1 MRRRR
6 EEVLHAIASL
16 CTGARDTESSWSKAL
31 SQDHGQEDLRRLL
44 FEASKKLVCEVVPST
59 FWKDVGIQTPAP
71 LDGLCP
77 PVAEPSTL
85 VLLLVLW
92 SWCSP
97 ECGQQISSCLS
108 TGAEQWCGSGDAF
121 EWIRPYVS
129 CAQLHMRVAR
139 SALMRAKSDVK
150 TDASRLAAGVRQSSS
165 LFGLITTQSPSEVFF
180 GYAKYHRTRQQRPGL
195 TGECVPALSW
205 FKTVRVFSPLEKV
218 AKLPRL
224 KGFVTMLKAHS
235 MSNHDCIDEVQK
247 SAQRVAVHLNINPD
261 DNVQLVVTA
270 MLVDQVTKSKKHDN
284 SFREALFMKLVSPVL
299 ESHSGSPEDLLKT
312 LVEKKP
318 PLLCL
323 EAMRDYIQDIRV
335 NRCITDEVLKRH
347 YGQTE
352 PSGTCKR
359 EGAREVDRGIA
370 EASRA
375 QEKEKKTRKH
385 RASGVK
391 RKAKAK
397 ESASHKQ
404 SGASAR
410 ETGRDIAMVSG
421 ARGNEGKVKR
431 KSKAEARATHKRT
444 AVPSASEPEQHLP
457 PRRPRGKQKAA
468 HLTSELV

>member
-1 MRRRR
+1 MRSIR
-6 EEVLHAIASL
+6 EEVLHMIASL
-16 CTGARDTESSWSKAL
+16 CTGARDTDSSWSKVL
-31 SQDHGQEDLRRLL
+31 SQDHCQEDLRRLL
-44 FEASKKLVCEVVPST
+44 FEASKKLICQVVPST
-59 FWKDVGIQTPAP
+59 FWKDIGIQTPAP

-150 TDASRLAAGVRQSSS
+150 TDASLLTEGVRQSSS
-165 LFGLITTQSPSEVFF
+165 LFGLLTTQSPSKVFF
-180 GYAKYHRTRQQRPGL
+180 DYAKHHRTRQQRPGAC
-195 TGECVPALSW
+195 EPALSW

-218 AKLPRL
+218 AKLPTL
-224 KGFVTMLKAHS
+224 KGFVKMLKTHT
-235 MSNHDCIDEVQK
+235 MSNDDYLEEVQE
-247 SAQRVAVHLNINPD
+247 SAQQVAVCLKINPE
-261 DNVQLVVTA
+261 DNVQLVLTA

-318 PLLCL
+318 PLLCPR
-323 EAMRDYIQDIRV
+323 AMRDYILDIRV
-335 NRCITDEVLKRH
+335 NRCITDQVLKRH

-359 EGAREVDRGIA
+359 EGAREIDRGIA
-370 EASRA
+370 EESRA

-385 RASGVK
+385 RASGT
-391 RKAKAK
+391 RTKAKAK
-397 ESASHKQ
+397 ESANHKQ
-404 SGASAR
+404 SQASTR
-410 ETGRDIAMVSG
+410 ETGRDIAMASG
-421 ARGNEGKVKR
+421 ARGKEGKAKR
-431 KSKAEARATHKRT
+431 KSESEARAMHKRT
-444 AVPSASEPEQHLP
+444 KVPSASEPEQHLP
-457 PRRPRGKQKAA
+457 PRRPRGRQKAA
-468 HLTSELV
+468 HLTSQLL